1 MAVNLAHVHN
11 LLGLM
16 ISDVIKFM
24 GKVPF
29 DQNNAQNLKG
39 KSPET

>member
-24 GKVPF
+24 GNLPF
-29 DQNNAQNLKG
+29 DQNNVNNEYG
-39 KSPET
+39 KSHEP